1 MFTNL
6 QTYSEREESAWE
18 DSPAEEPLYRD
29 EEADS
34 AGRENPLRLYLR
46 DIAQY
51 PLLTSE
57 EEAELA
63 GEIQEIQ
70 EDLVR
75 LFMEIPIPLGEI
87 DELKKNITADGQGTG
102 KGLRP
107 KGDLIEQI
115 LFRLKE
121 IDTVAAKKQR
131 MEGLV
136 DQIRQLESRLRDVSA
151 RMVQSNLR
159 LVVSISK
166 NFLNRG
172 LPLLDLI
179 QEGNMGLMKAVTR
192 FDPRRELR
200 FSTYATWWMRQ
211 AIHRAIEMKAR
222 IIRIPVH
229 TVQALNRYRRIMSS
243 QEEPEDLIPEQ
254 IMEKARLSRGQ
265 LEVVRN
271 PIEEPVSLE
280 TAMRDEGQTVI
291 DLLPDRKT
299 PLPSEVAM
307 HKELSEQLRDAL
319 RMLPPRQERVI
330 KQRFGIGYGRDHT
343 LDEIGN
349 QLGLSRERVRQI
361 ERKALEK
368 LKKAKCGKD
377 LYESITL

>member
-34 AGRENPLRLYLR
+34 AERENPLRLYLR

-121 IDTVAAKKQR
+121 IDTAAAKKQR

-200 FSTYATWWMRQ
+200 FRKRQ
-211 AIHRAIEMKAR
+211 KAILPAR
-222 IIRIPVH
+222 
-229 TVQALNRYRRIMSS
+229 N
-243 QEEPEDLIPEQ
+243 
-254 IMEKARLSRGQ
+254 
-265 LEVVRN
+265 
-271 PIEEPVSLE
+271 
-280 TAMRDEGQTVI
+280 
-291 DLLPDRKT
+291 
-299 PLPSEVAM
+299 
-307 HKELSEQLRDAL
+307 
-319 RMLPPRQERVI
+319 
-330 KQRFGIGYGRDHT
+330 
-343 LDEIGN
+343 LD
-349 QLGLSRERVRQI
+349 
-361 ERKALEK
+361 
-368 LKKAKCGKD
+368 
-377 LYESITL
+377 